1 MQILRVPSSYKHQ
14 NQTAAVIAL
23 KDVLSAIGTCWEAQ
37 LSPGPA
43 QYGLQHRGELCV
55 LQAPLPALLSALQ
68 MVI

>member
-14 NQTAAVIAL
+14 NQTAAVIEGC
-23 KDVLSAIGTCWEAQ
+23 IECHWEAQ

-43 QYGLQHRGELCV
+43 QCGLQHRGELCV
-55 LQAPLPALLSALQ
+55 LQAPLSAPLSALQ